1 MKIKINYDYLDNFG
15 QNDFNNLE
23 NILHKNGHDEFLETK
38 ENKYNFNI
46 NENIICLVYP
56 NLESIKFINNIS
68 PNKKEDCFESNSIGE
83 VKERL
88 NFAILE
94 KILKTKDLFLWPNVI
109 EFYKDNKGG
118 FRKSK
123 NILENPLSP
132 NKKNNMMKSVIIKKR
147 NFFKIKDEELI

>member
-1 MKIKINYDYLDNFG
+1 MNF
-15 QNDFNNLE
+15 
-23 NILHKNGHDEFLETK
+23 
-38 ENKYNFNI
+38 
-46 NENIICLVYP
+46 
-56 NLESIKFINNIS
+56 S
-68 PNKKEDCFESNSIGE
+68 
-83 VKERL
+83 
-88 NFAILE
+88 ILE